1 MSATED
7 LRRLMDMRGVAWE
20 ADGYMPANVT
30 KFTVDGITWRYLEAE
45 KCSEDDPY
53 CWLDTDD
60 HITPAKVIDKVI
72 GPASNAV
79 TSPPLCAERPISRSS
94 ATTAMEQSCQSG
106 LRAHGAAL
114 DWWWMK
120 MTATEELRRMLD
132 ERGAKWHTYF
142 VDGAVHTT

>member
-1 MSATED
+1 MTATDE

-79 TSPPLCAERPISRSS
+79 TSPVRRKTHIAEFCDSCNGAILPEWIACPWCGTRLVVDEDDSDGR
-94 ATTAMEQSCQSG
+94 TAPNVG
-106 LRAHGAAL
+106 
-114 DWWWMK
+114 
-120 MTATEELRRMLD
+120 
-132 ERGAKWHTYF
+132 
-142 VDGAVHTT
+142 